1 MHKLRKFVT
10 FFPMLLLLAG
20 VALSLAD
27 SDQFLLTVSS
37 ANTWILRHFSDFSNW
52 ASFGF
57 VVTMAG
63 IWFSGLGKVKIGG
76 KNAEPILS
84 KWNWFAITLCTTIA
98 IGILFWATAEPL
110 YHFHQ
115 PPALSGI
122 EPSSPDARRF
132 AMSSLFMHWT
142 ITPYAIYSIP
152 SLAFALAYYN
162 LGKSYSLAGPISL
175 VIGRRAESHSR
186 HIVDAV
192 AVFALVA
199 GLSATL
205 GVGVLSIASG
215 ISDALAIPASAA
227 LMAFVVV
234 LIVGAFT
241 VSSVS
246 GLMNGIRILSDWNVR
261 FFFVLCAVVIAVGP
275 AAEMLEY
282 GLQGLRDYAVEF
294 LPRSTGEGATAD
306 KVWANSWTTFYWAN
320 WLAWAPVTALFL
332 GRIAKGYT
340 VREFI
345 LFNLVLPSTFAV
357 VWMSIFGAS
366 AIEMDKASGILWTA
380 LQNDGPERVVYV
392 FFGQLPGAAIWPFAF
407 ILLSF
412 VCFVTAADS
421 NTEAVAS
428 ICLKDE
434 AHQAIA
440 KEDKQKPIQI
450 LKISWAI
457 LIGATAWIMVSY
469 SGVDGVRMLSNLGGL
484 PALFIVLFMN
494 VALILMATRKFHLL
508 KK

>member
-1 MHKLRKFVT
+1 MV
-10 FFPMLLLLAG
+10 LLLMG
-20 VALSLAD
+20 VVLSLLD
-27 SDQFLLTVSS
+27 PSGFLDIVTS
-37 ANTWILRHFSDFSNW
+37 ANNWILRNFSSAFNF

-57 VVTMAG
+57 VVTIAC
-63 IWFSGLGKVKIGG
+63 IWFSRLGRVRIGG
-76 KNAEPILS
+76 AEARPILG

-110 YHFHQ
+110 FHFHQ

-122 EPSSPDARRF
+122 EPSSVEAQRF

-162 LGKSYSLAGPISL
+162 LGKTYSLAGPISL
-175 VIGRRAESHSR
+175 VIGSYAEEHSR
-186 HIVDAV
+186 TVIDTV

-205 GVGVLSIASG
+205 GVGVLSISSG
-215 ISDALAIPASAA
+215 ISDVLGIASSGIT
-227 LMAFVVV
+227 MAMVVV
-234 LIVGAFT
+234 AIVAAFT
-241 VSSVS
+241 ASSVS
-246 GLMNGIRILSDWNVR
+246 GLMKGIRLLSDWNVR
-261 FFFVLCAVVIAVGP
+261 FFFVLCAVVILVGP
-275 AAEMLEY
+275 SSEMLMN
-282 GLQGLRDYAVEF
+282 GVQGLRDYAVEF
-294 LPRSTGEGATAD
+294 FPRSMGEGATAD
-306 KVWANSWTTFYWAN
+306 RVWANSWTTFYWAN

-340 VREFI
+340 VRQFI

-366 AIEMDKASGILWTA
+366 AIEMDKATGLLWAA
-380 LQNDGPERVVYV
+380 LQNEGPERVVYV
-392 FFGQLPGAAIWPFAF
+392 FFSQLPGAAFWPFAF
-407 ILLSF
+407 IVLSF

-428 ICLKDE
+428 ICLNE
-434 AHQAIA
+434 EEHGSIA
-440 KEDKQKPIQI
+440 EEDKQSTVQL
-450 LKISWAI
+450 LKVSWAI

-484 PALFIVLFMN
+484 PALFIVILMN
-494 VALILMATRKFHLL
+494 IALILMATKKFHLL